1 MIKNSIKVKLN
12 SMKDVAFF
20 IDKCSLFD
28 VDIDYKVD
36 RYVIDAKSLMGILS
50 ISLGREAI
58 VTINTDDKRMI
69 DTFIDELNLWIV
81 EG

>member
-1 MIKNSIKVKLN
+1 MIKNCIKIKLN
-12 SMKDVAFF
+12 SMKDVALF

-36 RYVIDAKSLMGILS
+36 KYVIDAKSLMGILS

-69 DTFIDELNLWIV
+69 DTFIDELKLWIV
-81 EG
+81 EE

>member
-12 SMKDVAFF
+12 SMKDVALF

-81 EG
+81 EE

>member
-1 MIKNSIKVKLN
+1 MIKNCIKIKLN
-12 SMKDVAFF
+12 SMKDVALF

-36 RYVIDAKSLMGILS
+36 KYVIDAKSLMGILS

>member
-1 MIKNSIKVKLN
+1 MIKNGIKVKLN
-12 SMKDVAFF
+12 SMKDVALF

-81 EG
+81 EE